1 VLDFLIGL
9 LRKLLS
15 RAAAVLLNVLER
27 DSAILLLRS
36 EFATLDDGDDG
47 EVRGCAPTLGE
58 SNVMLSRLSSSGSEK
73 AALPEA
79 SA

>member
-1 VLDFLIGL
+1 MGL

-15 RAAAVLLNVLER
+15 RAAAVLLNVFER
-27 DSAILLLRS
+27 DSAILLLLGR
-36 EFATLDDGDDG
+36 ELANLDDGDDG

-58 SNVMLSRLSSSGSEK
+58 SNVILLRLSSSGSER

>member
-1 VLDFLIGL
+1 MGL
-9 LRKLLS
+9 LRKFLS

-27 DSAILLLRS
+27 DSAILLLLRR

-47 EVRGCAPTLGE
+47 EVRGCASTLGE